1 MNKIRTW
8 WKYSGILL
16 IITSILHTLVA
27 LAAGGNAFVEMFRA
41 GASNSAE
48 GESARTLFWFLVV
61 GIACFF
67 LGHTLHYY
75 IKRTAQ
81 PAPKFL
87 GYYMLGLGIIGTVFA
102 PVSGFFLFIIQGLI
116 IVVAK
121 REPA

>member
-1 MNKIRTW
+1 
-8 WKYSGILL
+8 L
-16 IITSILHTLVA
+16 IA
-27 LAAGGNAFVEMFRA
+27 LAAGGNAFVEMFHA
-41 GASNSAE
+41 GVFNSVK
-48 GESARTLFWFLVV
+48 GEPARSLSFWFLIV

-75 IKRTAQ
+75 IKKTAQ

-87 GYYMLGLGIIGTVFA
+87 GYYMLGLGIAGTVFA

-121 REPA
+121 RKPSLGVVSRLRRAKDFNRQH